1 METSL
6 GYYMFDWEMELME
19 VMTGSHGAN
28 LLALVL
34 ALVVLGQRAH
44 GQAEPLHAAAVARAE
59 LLARV
64 TALHRAH
71 RVHAVPGQAVTAGNR

>member
-19 VMTGSHGAN
+19 VMTGSHGAD

-34 ALVVLGQRAH
+34 ALVMLGQRAH
-44 GQAEPLHAAAVARAE
+44 GEAEPLHAAAVARAE

>member
-1 METSL
+1 
-6 GYYMFDWEMELME
+6 
-19 VMTGSHGAN
+19 MTASHGAD

-64 TALHRAH
+64 PALHRAH
-71 RVHAVPGQAVTAGNR
+71 GVGAVHGQAVTEGQQTITQPFLYLNI

>member
-19 VMTGSHGAN
+19 DMTGSHGAD

-34 ALVVLGQRAH
+34 ALAVLGQRAH

>member
-6 GYYMFDWEMELME
+6 YYYIFDWELELME
-19 VMTGSHGAN
+19 VMTGSHGAD

>member
-1 METSL
+1 M
-6 GYYMFDWEMELME
+6 ME
-19 VMTGSHGAN
+19 VMTGSHGAD

-71 RVHAVPGQAVTAGNR
+71 HVHAVPGQAVTAGNR

>member
-19 VMTGSHGAN
+19 VMTGSHGAD

>member
-19 VMTGSHGAN
+19 VMTGSHGAD

-34 ALVVLGQRAH
+34 ALVMLGQRAH

>member
-6 GYYMFDWEMELME
+6 DYYMLDWEMELME
-19 VMTGSHGAN
+19 VMTGSHGAD

>member
-34 ALVVLGQRAH
+34 ALVVLGKRAH

>member
-19 VMTGSHGAN
+19 VMTGSHGAD

-34 ALVVLGQRAH
+34 ALAVLGQRAH

-71 RVHAVPGQAVTAGNR
+71 RVHAVPGQAVTAVNR

>member
-6 GYYMFDWEMELME
+6 YYYIFDWELELME
-19 VMTGSHGAN
+19 VMTGSHGAD

-44 GQAEPLHAAAVARAE
+44 GEAEPLHAAAVARAE